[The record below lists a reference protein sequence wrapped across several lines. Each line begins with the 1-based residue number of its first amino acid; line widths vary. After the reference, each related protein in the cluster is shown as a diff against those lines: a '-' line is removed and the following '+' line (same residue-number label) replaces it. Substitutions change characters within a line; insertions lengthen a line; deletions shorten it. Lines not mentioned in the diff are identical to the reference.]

1 MTDETA
7 PSQWHV
13 SKSIPLTVLI
23 GLAVQG
29 AAFVW
34 YASAM
39 QAQIDG
45 NTKSIER
52 LERDFGTLETASN
65 AQAIQLGRIE
75 EGIKA
80 INSQLV
86 TLTSRLSGAAR

>member
-1 MTDETA
+1 MTDEA
-7 PSQWHV
+7 PASQWHV

-52 LERDFGTLETASN
+52 LERDFGTLESASN

-75 EGIKA
+75 EGIKG
-80 INSQLV
+80 INSQLS
-86 TLTSRLSGAAR
+86 TLTRSLGSTPR

>member
-1 MTDETA
+1 MTDPA
-7 PSQWHV
+7 PSSQWHV

-34 YASAM
+34 YVSAM
-39 QAQIDG
+39 QAQIEG
-45 NTKSIER
+45 NTKNIER
-52 LERDFGTLETASN
+52 LERDFVTLESASN

-80 INSQLV
+80 INSQLA
-86 TLTSRLSGAAR
+86 TLTSRLSGSAR

>member
-1 MTDETA
+1 MTDEPA

-45 NTKSIER
+45 NTKNLER
-52 LERDFGTLETASN
+52 LERDFVTLESASN
-65 AQAIQLGRIE
+65 TQAIQLGRIE
-75 EGIKA
+75 EGIKG
-80 INSQLV
+80 INSQLS
-86 TLTSRLSGAAR
+86 TLTRSLGSTAR

>member
-1 MTDETA
+1 MSDET
-7 PSQWHV
+7 SSSHWHV

-23 GLAVQG
+23 GLTVQA

-45 NTKSIER
+45 NTKNIDR
-52 LERDFGTLETASN
+52 LEREFGALEAASN

-75 EGIKA
+75 EGIKS
-80 INSQLV
+80 INVQLS

>member
-1 MTDETA
+1 MSDET

-29 AAFVW
+29 AAFVL

-45 NTKSIER
+45 NTKNLER
-52 LERDFGTLETASN
+52 LERDFVTLESASN
-65 AQAIQLGRIE
+65 TQAIQLGRIE

>member
-1 MTDETA
+1 MSDET

-52 LERDFGTLETASN
+52 LERDFGTLESASN
-65 AQAIQLGRIE
+65 IE

-80 INSQLV
+80 INSQLA